1 MQEAKLEN
9 RIIIDSINPI
19 ESNVKRAILRANTQI
34 KRKEPR
40 IVRKQSEDPFRRG
53 VTFADKDNKPIHTF
67 IDIVPFKY
75 EAEYV
80 KAVENDERP
89 AKKSKGCAC
98 LIF

>member
-9 RIIIDSINPI
+9 GSIIDSINPR
-19 ESNVKRAILRANTQI
+19 ESNKKRTILRANTLV

-40 IVRKQSEDPFRRG
+40 IVRKQSQDPFRRG

-80 KAVENDERP
+80 KAVENEERP
-89 AKKSKGCAC
+89 AKKSKGCSC